1 LADILNFPKGIGG
14 FTSLASRSSLIVLGL
29 FDLCS
34 LDRSLPDSK
43 SACMQAMKR
52 MRMWIIV
59 TILMG
64 LALPLVSKPLVYQGS
79 KGIGKGKHIVFIAND
94 HEYRSEET
102 CPALAKILA
111 KRHGFKCTV
120 IFGLD
125 ENGAIK
131 GGGTDMPGTEALK
144 DADML
149 FFYSRFMDLPDE
161 QVDHLVDYF
170 ERGGPVVGVRTSTHC
185 FNGQEGK
192 WEKLN
197 FNYAGDDY
205 HGGMGEQI
213 FGNTWHKER
222 GQSHYGSNHVM
233 GCRITPV
240 ASARKHA
247 INKGVKSIH
256 AYSGAYKSQP
266 PADATPLLEVQ
277 VLNTFHA
284 SDDINSERPIVNAGW
299 TRDSYVAPSGDK
311 KNARV
316 VYASYGASED
326 LLSEDGRRFLV
337 NACLWAG
344 GWGKKIKP
352 KLNVDIVGGF
362 APSAYNNGVGISGVK
377 PQDLAGWNSQVM
389 PVDAE
394 IGGLSDPS
402 KVAKLG
408 RVIKNRPE
416 LRDRIADQHPEFF
429 ITGGPLEGF

>member
-1 LADILNFPKGIGG
+1 MKKIWTIPLIL
-14 FTSLASRSSLIVLGL
+14 LGL
-29 FDLCS
+29 S
-34 LDRSLPDSK
+34 S
-43 SACMQAMKR
+43 
-52 MRMWIIV
+52 
-59 TILMG
+59 
-64 LALPLVSKPLVYQGS
+64 PLFSELLVYEGSQGF
-79 KGIGKGKHIVFIAND
+79 GKGKHIVFIAND

-125 ENGAIK
+125 EHGTIK
-131 GGGTDMPGTEALK
+131 GGGKDMPGTEVLD
-144 DADML
+144 DADLL
-149 FFYSRFMDLPDE
+149 FFYTRFMDLPDE
-161 QVDHLVDYF
+161 QVDPLVAYF

-192 WEKLN
+192 WAKLN
-197 FNYAGDDY
+197 FNYNGDDY
-205 HGGMGEQI
+205 YGGLGEQI

-233 GCRITPV
+233 GCRITPDP
-240 ASARKHA
+240 SAKNHP
-247 INKGVKSIH
+247 INKGVRSIH

-266 PADATPLLEVQ
+266 PPDATPLLQVQ

-284 SDDINSERPIVNAGW
+284 SNDINIEKPIVNAGW
-299 TRDSYVAPSGDK
+299 TRNQYKAPSGAI

-344 GWGKKIKP
+344 GWEKSIKP
-352 KLNVDIVGGF
+352 DLNVDVAGGF
-362 APSAYNNGVGISGVK
+362 KPSAYNNGVGLAGVK
-377 PQDLAGWNSQVM
+377 PQDLAGWDSQVM
-389 PVDAE
+389 PASAK
-394 IGGLSDPS
+394 IGGLSDP
-402 KVAKLG
+402 KQVARLG

-416 LRDRIADQHPEFF
+416 LRARIYNERPDLFA
-429 ITGGPLEGF
+429 

>member
-1 LADILNFPKGIGG
+1 MKLMKPLLILATLIGI
-14 FTSLASRSSLIVLGL
+14 TAPLI
-29 FDLCS
+29 
-34 LDRSLPDSK
+34 
-43 SACMQAMKR
+43 
-52 MRMWIIV
+52 
-59 TILMG
+59 
-64 LALPLVSKPLVYQGS
+64 SKPIVYEGTE
-79 KGIGKGKHIVFIAND
+79 GFGKGKHIVFIAND

-102 CPALAKILA
+102 CPAIAKILA
-111 KRHGFKCTV
+111 KRYGFKCTV

-125 ENGAIK
+125 ENGAIQ
-131 GGGTDMPGTEALK
+131 GGGKNMPGTEALK
-144 DADML
+144 DADLL

-170 ERGGPVVGVRTSTHC
+170 ERGGPVVGLRTSTHC

-197 FNYAGDDY
+197 FNYTGNDY
-205 HGGMGEQI
+205 MGGLGEQI
-213 FGNTWHKER
+213 LGITWHKER

-240 ASARKHA
+240 ASAKGHP
-247 INKGVKSIH
+247 INTGVKSIH
-256 AYSGAYKSQP
+256 AYSGAYKSPP

-284 SDDINSERPIVNAGW
+284 SDDINTEKPIVNAGW
-299 TRDSYVAPSGDK
+299 TRDFYVAPSGAK

-326 LLSEDGRRFLV
+326 LLSEDGRRFLI

-344 GWGKKIKP
+344 GWEKQIKAH
-352 KLNVDIVGGF
+352 LNVDIVGGF

-377 PQDLAGWNSQVM
+377 PEELASWDSQIM
-389 PVDAE
+389 PKGAE
-394 IGGLSDPS
+394 IGGLSDPA

-416 LRDRIADQHPEFF
+416 LRARIAGEHPEFF
-429 ITGGPLEGF
+429 VKGGLLEGF

>member
-1 LADILNFPKGIGG
+1 MKMIRLLLILATLFG
-14 FTSLASRSSLIVLGL
+14 F
-29 FDLCS
+29 
-34 LDRSLPDSK
+34 
-43 SACMQAMKR
+43 
-52 MRMWIIV
+52 
-59 TILMG
+59 
-64 LALPLVSKPLVYQGS
+64 ALPLISKPLVYEGGE
-79 KGIGKGKHIVFIAND
+79 GIGKGKHIVFIAND

-131 GGGTDMPGTEALK
+131 GGGKNMPGVEALK
-144 DADML
+144 DADLL
-149 FFYSRFMDLPDE
+149 FFYARFMDLPDE
-161 QVDHLVDYF
+161 QVDPLVEYF

-185 FNGQEGK
+185 FNGQDGK

-197 FNYAGDDY
+197 FNYTGEDY
-205 HGGMGEQI
+205 FGGLGEQI

-233 GCRITPV
+233 GCRITPD
-240 ASARKHA
+240 ASAKGHP
-247 INKGVKSIH
+247 ILKGVKNIH

-284 SDDINSERPIVNAGW
+284 SNNINTEKPIVNAGW
-299 TRDSYVAPSGDK
+299 SRDSYVAPSGAK
-311 KNARV
+311 KKARV

-326 LLSEDGRRFLV
+326 LLSEDGRRFLI

-344 GWGKKIKP
+344 GWEKKIKP
-352 KLNVDIVGGF
+352 KLNVGIVGGF
-362 APSAYNNGVGISGVK
+362 QPSAYNNGVGISGVK
-377 PQDLAGWNSQVM
+377 PQDLAGWDSQVM
-389 PVDAE
+389 PVSAE
-394 IGGLSDPS
+394 IGGLTDPAM
-402 KVAKLG
+402 VAKLG

-416 LRDRIADQHPEFF
+416 LRARIAAEHPEFF
-429 ITGGPLEGF
+429 VSGGPLEGF

>member
-1 LADILNFPKGIGG
+1 MI
-14 FTSLASRSSLIVLGL
+14 RL
-29 FDLCS
+29 FVMAATLVG
-34 LDRSLPDSK
+34 
-43 SACMQAMKR
+43 A
-52 MRMWIIV
+52 
-59 TILMG
+59 
-64 LALPLVSKPLVYQGS
+64 ALPLVSKPLVYEGDH
-79 KGIGKGKHIVFIAND
+79 GIGKGKHIVFIAND

-111 KRHGFKCTV
+111 KRHGFRCTV

-125 ENGAIK
+125 EEGAIK
-131 GGGTDMPGTEALK
+131 GGGANMPGLEALK
-144 DADML
+144 DADLL
-149 FFYSRFMDLPDE
+149 FLYSRFMNLPDD
-161 QVDHLVDYF
+161 QVDLLVDYF

-185 FNGQEGK
+185 FNGQAGK

-197 FNYAGDDY
+197 YNYEGEDY
-205 HGGMGEQI
+205 RGGMGEQV

-233 GCRITPV
+233 GCKITPV
-240 ASARKHA
+240 VSAKGHP

-284 SDDINSERPIVNAGW
+284 SNDINIEKPVVNAGW
-299 TRDSYVAPSGDK
+299 TRDSYLAPSGDT

-344 GWGKKIKP
+344 GWEDKIKP
-352 KLNVDIVGGF
+352 KLNVEVVGGF
-362 APSAYNNGVGISGVK
+362 SPSAYNNGIGIAGVK
-377 PQDLAGWNSQVM
+377 PEELAGWDSQIM
-389 PVDAE
+389 PADAE
-394 IGGLSDPS
+394 IAGLSDP
-402 KVAKLG
+402 KQVAKLG

-416 LRDRIADQHPEFF
+416 LRARIAAEHPEFF
-429 ITGGPLEGF
+429 IAGGLLEGF